1 MVKHTCNFK
10 ESSSRK
16 YTRNIRKPRK
26 KTTDNV
32 SKKKK
37 YSFHGCSKKVRVNN
51 KKNTIQP
58 IIYNT
63 NIINGVKYERIHDV
77 CVICC
82 ESSTNIKYINCKRG
96 GLQNVKFGRYGK
108 CCEDK
113 PICWDCRDRCREK
126 CPFCNEHGLY
136 NTNITMRKKKKPFI
150 ERKNDREKRQLDLLL
165 SKLQAE
171 NLQFKF

>member
-51 KKNTIQP
+51 KKNTIHP

-63 NIINGVKYERIHDV
+63 NTINGVKYE
-77 CVICC
+77 
-82 ESSTNIKYINCKRG
+82 
-96 GLQNVKFGRYGK
+96 
-108 CCEDK
+108 
-113 PICWDCRDRCREK
+113 
-126 CPFCNEHGLY
+126 
-136 NTNITMRKKKKPFI
+136 
-150 ERKNDREKRQLDLLL
+150 DLLDR
-165 SKLQAE
+165 SE
-171 NLQFKF
+171 E